1 MQSLTHK
8 WWSFVKK
15 TNERILIQYFN
26 CFYNKSISCPNY
38 FAELLELWAQSERD
52 LQRLQHSA
60 LLRFLLPAQGLGKA
74 PPRMRSD
81 SAGAAAGRDPRRRQH
96 LSHPQQRSR
105 QPRGHAHGRHP
116 SLGHARHALRH
127 RDHAPLES
135 VQNISDASA
144 YRGLTHLP
152 HSLQNANA
160 STLTKRED

>member
-1 MQSLTHK
+1 MVICSLQKHYLQYKNIKTI
-8 WWSFVKK
+8 FV
-15 TNERILIQYFN
+15 RSQYYFRN
-26 CFYNKSISCPNY
+26 KNLFYPDF

-52 LQRLQHSA
+52 VQRLQHST

-81 SAGAAAGRDPRRRQH
+81 SAGAATGRDPCHRQL

-105 QPRGHAHGRHP
+105 QPRGHAHSCNP

-135 VQNISDASA
+135 
-144 YRGLTHLP
+144 
-152 HSLQNANA
+152 
-160 STLTKRED
+160 E